1 MRIRLRRPSPAL
13 AIACLALFV
22 TLGGTGY
29 AVTKLHGNNLVN
41 RSVSGVKL
49 KKDTVTKTEINE
61 AGVAAAGTIMNGR
74 PGPLTGSFSATFK
87 TSGGPIVIA
96 ASGAGFSAAGAR
108 ILGMNVIVDGLVRG
122 EARVYTNEASSHRAF
137 VTSGIPVTGL
147 PRGNHTLRLEA
158 LPGTQT
164 DANDFFTVTV
174 FEQSLALA
182 VGADRWEDDDTQ
194 ATKHNGACQPI
205 PSQLSS
211 GPATIWPAGDD
222 DWWHS
227 EWSWTS
233 TPGEIELKLV
243 GGPRMDVYLM
253 NTTTRLAQK
262 VKTFRKVSTSEWYDL
277 RVDNP
282 KGVAYVITCKLIPP
296 PAAAAGAGGGAAPA
310 LVNSGS

>member
-1 MRIRLRRPSPAL
+1 MKKRLRRPSPAL

-29 AVTKLHGNNLVN
+29 AVTKLHGTNLVN

-49 KKDTVTKTEINE
+49 KKDTVTKTEIKE
-61 AGVAAAGTIMNGR
+61 AGVASAGTIMNGR
-74 PGPLTGSFSATFK
+74 PGPLTPPFQATFK
-87 TSGGPIVIA
+87 TSGGPVVIV

-182 VGADRWEDDDTQ
+182 VGADRWEQDDTQ
-194 ATKHNGACQPI
+194 ATKHNGACDAVPN
-205 PSQLSS
+205 QLISA
-211 GPATIWPAGDD
+211 PATVWPAGDD

-227 EWSWTS
+227 QWSWITA
-233 TPGEIELKLV
+233 GEIELKLV

-262 VKTFRKVSTSEWYDL
+262 VKTFRKSSVNEWYDL

-282 KGVAYVITCKLIPP
+282 KGVAYVLTCKLIPP
-296 PAAAAGAGGGAAPA
+296 PAAAGAGDDASPE
-310 LVNSGS
+310 LVESGS